1 MSARDNGMLFTLM
14 AVGILAAGVHL
25 AGNAVPS
32 GSRGRRHDDND
43 DDTDGDLGGDDE
55 TEELDGEGARMTL
68 SNLRASRRHL
78 ETAIHEIEDGA
89 SVPPWAADRVT
100 RAQQHLGDVSGY
112 LSGRRRS

>member
-14 AVGILAAGVHL
+14 AVGLLAAGVHL

-32 GSRGRRHDDND
+32 GSRGRRHEDDDDN
-43 DDTDGDLGGDDE
+43 GDDE
-55 TEELDGEGARMTL
+55 DDTEDLDGEGARMTL
-68 SNLRASRRHL
+68 SNLRASRRHI
-78 ETAIHEIEDGA
+78 ETAIEEVEDGA
-89 SVPPWAADRVT
+89 PVPPWAADRVT

>member
-32 GSRGRRHDDND
+32 GSRGRRPED
-43 DDTDGDLGGDDE
+43 DDAHDGDDE
-55 TEELDGEGARMTL
+55 DDTEDLDGEGARMTL
-68 SNLRASRRHL
+68 SNLRASRRHI
-78 ETAIHEIEDGA
+78 ETAIEEVEDGA
-89 SVPPWAADRVT
+89 PVPPWAADRVT
-100 RAQQHLGDVSGY
+100 RAQQHLGDVSGF